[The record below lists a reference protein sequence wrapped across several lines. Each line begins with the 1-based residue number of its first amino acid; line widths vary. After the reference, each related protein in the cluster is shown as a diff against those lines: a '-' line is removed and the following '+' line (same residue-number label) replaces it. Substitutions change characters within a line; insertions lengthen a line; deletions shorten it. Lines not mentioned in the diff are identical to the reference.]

1 MEGDPVFVVKGQE
14 PKGTK
19 MEKAKEEADAV
30 AERWMMIEHL
40 KAEEEE
46 EKNGRDVCPC
56 CVSGEKDA
64 HRTEMEE
71 LCGYRCWTPS
81 WLQKFTHGKCVVIA
95 ISLLTLVQS
104 MLVSGYLSSVI
115 TTIEKRFELHSS
127 QSGLIVSSYEIGSL
141 LVVVFISYFGGLGHR
156 PKWIGYG
163 AFLLA
168 LGAALFTLPHYL
180 AGKYDWEARD
190 LKNRT
195 EDSNLCKNTTN
206 GNNNSECM
214 SKSGDSIF
222 MFLFMGAQIL
232 IGVGSTPIYTLGTT
246 YIDDNVKKS
255 QASIY
260 LGIMYTA
267 SAIGPALGFLLGALC
282 ISYYVD
288 INWLDYTNVEMTQK
302 DPRWVGAWWAGF
314 LLCALFLVL
323 CALPILAFPA
333 TLPKVLRMEKTYHLT
348 AEGTEEEGD
357 GSTLQNEGITHM
369 SFGKKLRDIPHAV
382 MSLCTNVPYLCISLC
397 ATMELSVVTGFIT
410 FVPKFLESQ
419 FGVSASEA
427 NLLTGV
433 VIIPSAGGGI
443 LLGGY
448 IMNRLKLDLKGAA
461 QWSLV
466 SAVVSLIC
474 LATLFTVG
482 CHTINIGGLTIP
494 YSDSPNFDHQ
504 APSEFTANC
513 NLHCDCA
520 IHSYSPVC
528 GSDGIT
534 YFSPCHAGCHKVTNF
549 LWDGQTTKYNYT
561 DCSCVAVVSVETI
574 NTKKYRIEEQKLRY
588 GGHVITGKCHRDCGT
603 LAPFLVFLFIV
614 TFITCCAQ
622 VPAMMVTLRSVKK
635 EERPFALGIQFVLF
649 RTLAYIPA
657 PIYYGATIDTACILW
672 QPLCNGDKGACWEY
686 DATRFRFLYF
696 GLSAGL
702 KAMSVL
708 FVFMT
713 WISLRRAATEYV
725 EDAENRNTDP
735 SNGSTF
741 SEEGAVGYDVSYD
754 VSLDETRTTILSED
768 GNISFQSPRSLC
780 PPLQDGILAYESHV

>member
-1 MEGDPVFVVKGQE
+1 MSLCTNVPYLCIILIDCLFVC
-14 PKGTK
+14 
-19 MEKAKEEADAV
+19 
-30 AERWMMIEHL
+30 L
-40 KAEEEE
+40 F
-46 EKNGRDVCPC
+46 VCP
-56 CVSGEKDA
+56 
-64 HRTEMEE
+64 T
-71 LCGYRCWTPS
+71 
-81 WLQKFTHGKCVVIA
+81 
-95 ISLLTLVQS
+95 
-104 MLVSGYLSSVI
+104 
-115 TTIEKRFELHSS
+115 
-127 QSGLIVSSYEIGSL
+127 
-141 LVVVFISYFGGLGHR
+141 
-156 PKWIGYG
+156 
-163 AFLLA
+163 
-168 LGAALFTLPHYL
+168 
-180 AGKYDWEARD
+180 
-190 LKNRT
+190 
-195 EDSNLCKNTTN
+195 
-206 GNNNSECM
+206 
-214 SKSGDSIF
+214 
-222 MFLFMGAQIL
+222 
-232 IGVGSTPIYTLGTT
+232 
-246 YIDDNVKKS
+246 
-255 QASIY
+255 
-260 LGIMYTA
+260 
-267 SAIGPALGFLLGALC
+267 
-282 ISYYVD
+282 
-288 INWLDYTNVEMTQK
+288 
-302 DPRWVGAWWAGF
+302 
-314 LLCALFLVL
+314 
-323 CALPILAFPA
+323 
-333 TLPKVLRMEKTYHLT
+333 
-348 AEGTEEEGD
+348 
-357 GSTLQNEGITHM
+357 
-369 SFGKKLRDIPHAV
+369 DIPHAV